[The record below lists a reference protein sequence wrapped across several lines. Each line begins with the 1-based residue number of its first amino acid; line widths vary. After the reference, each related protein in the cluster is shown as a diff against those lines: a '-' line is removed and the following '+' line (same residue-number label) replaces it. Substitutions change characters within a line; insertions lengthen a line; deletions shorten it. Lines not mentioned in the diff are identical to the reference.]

1 MLQGF
6 VVIYSK
12 NNEKPLKNFNQERHM
27 GESELRLRTSSLIVS
42 LLMD

>member
-6 VVIYSK
+6 VVIYPK
-12 NNEKPLKNFNQERHM
+12 NNGKPLKNFNQERHI
-27 GESELRLRTSSLIVS
+27 GESELYLRTSSLIVS